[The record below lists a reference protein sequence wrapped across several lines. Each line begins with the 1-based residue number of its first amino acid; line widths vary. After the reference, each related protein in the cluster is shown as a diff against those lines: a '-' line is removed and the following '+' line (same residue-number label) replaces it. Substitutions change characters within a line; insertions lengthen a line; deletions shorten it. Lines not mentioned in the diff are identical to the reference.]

1 MNPNPS
7 MPDSLTVNDRTRV
20 RRLPEY
26 STPDRTAMYAILDE
40 ALVAHV
46 GFVDEHGLPVV
57 IPCAYA
63 RRGDEV
69 LLHGS
74 QASRMFRTIR
84 SGAPICITV
93 TLLDGLVY
101 ARSLFAS
108 AMNYR
113 SVTIFGSGELVD
125 AEAEFDALLAFSEQ
139 VMPGRTKDV
148 RPTLAKEL
156 KATMVIRV
164 PLEEASVK
172 IATGDGAEPTEDL
185 TLPHW
190 AGVLPLALV
199 AGEPVDSPDLAEGI
213 PVPDYVIDHPL
224 RPGD

>member
-1 MNPNPS
+1 MSPNPS
-7 MPDSLTVNDRTRV
+7 APDSLPVNERTRV
-20 RRLPEY
+20 RRLPEN
-26 STPDRTAMYAILDE
+26 STPDRAAMNAILDE

-57 IPCAYA
+57 IPCAHA
-63 RRGDEV
+63 RRADE
-69 LLHGS
+69 LILHGS

-101 ARSLFAS
+101 ARSLFES
-108 AMNYR
+108 SMNYR
-113 SVTIFGSGELVD
+113 SVTIFGTGELVD
-125 AEAEFDALLAFSEQ
+125 ADEEFEALLAFSEH
-139 VMPGRTKDV
+139 VMPGRKHDV

-172 IATGDGAEPTEDL
+172 IGAGDGEEPTEDL

-190 AGVLPLALV
+190 AGVLPLRLV
-199 AGEPVDSPDLAEGI
+199 AGEPVDSPDLAGGI
-213 PVPDYVIDHPL
+213 PVPDYVLQHPL
-224 RPGD
+224 RRGV

>member
-1 MNPNPS
+1 MS
-7 MPDSLTVNDRTRV
+7 PDHSVPHLLPVNERTKV
-20 RRLPEY
+20 RRLPEN
-26 STPDRTAMYAILDE
+26 SAPDRDAMNAILDE

-63 RRGDEV
+63 RRGDEL

-84 SGAPICITV
+84 AGAPICITV

-101 ARSLFAS
+101 ARSLFES
-108 AMNYR
+108 SMNYR

-125 AEAEFDALLAFSEQ
+125 ADGQFEALLTFSEH
-139 VMPGRTKDV
+139 VMPGRQHDV

-172 IATGDGAEPTEDL
+172 IGAADGEEPTEDR

-190 AGVLPLALV
+190 AGVLPLRLV
-199 AGEPVDSPDLAEGI
+199 AGQPVDSPDLTEGI
-213 PVPDYVIDHPL
+213 PVPDYVLDHPL
-224 RPGD
+224 RRGL